1 MPLQTV
7 RCIIHLT
14 GRWYKGPRV
23 TSAIHTS
30 NLHCIRL
37 TTKKK
42 TNFKMLSKSFALLA
56 LGGLAH
62 AQSQV
67 QEGASAPVLLAVA
80 KSGVIPAT
88 PTATPFAGVDT
99 IQGAIVSPLPPAPG
113 YLPGETGGL
122 AGTATASLN
131 QPSSTY
137 VAVMPKVQY
146 NPFVDSTVSGSIQ
159 AVGGPQ
165 GVSFSVNLTNL
176 PSQAQYGPF
185 AWHIHALP
193 VPSDGNCTA
202 TLGHLDPTNRGE
214 LVMCDA
220 ALPATCQVGDLAGKH
235 GGKITTN
242 GSFATSFVDPY
253 LSVQMGSP
261 GFFGGLA
268 FVLHT
273 GNTTRIT
280 CANFEMVGGN
290 ATGGAN
296 ATTSMPSS
304 TGSVPSQYTGAASNP
319 VGGGVV
325 ALVGGLFAALM
336 L

>member
-1 MPLQTV
+1 
-7 RCIIHLT
+7 
-14 GRWYKGPRV
+14 
-23 TSAIHTS
+23 
-30 NLHCIRL
+30 
-37 TTKKK
+37 
-42 TNFKMLSKSFALLA
+42 MLSKSLALLA
-56 LGGLAH
+56 LGALAQ

-67 QEGASAPVLLAVA
+67 QEGAPAPVLLNAA

-88 PTATPFAGVDT
+88 PTATPFTGVDT

-122 AGTATASLN
+122 LGTATASTN
-131 QPSSTY
+131 QPASTY
-137 VAVMPKVQY
+137 LAVLPQVQY

-165 GVSFSVNLTNL
+165 GVSFTVNLTNL

-185 AWHIHALP
+185 NWHIHALP

-202 TLGHLDPTNRGE
+202 TMGHLDLTNRGE

-235 GGKITTN
+235 GGKIMTN

-280 CANFEMVGGN
+280 CANFEAVNGN
-290 ATGGAN
+290 ATGGGN
-296 ATTSMPSS
+296 ATAGMPSP
-304 TGSVPSQYTGAASNP
+304 TGSGTMPEYTGMAAKL
-319 VGGGVV
+319 GGSVV
-325 ALVGGLFAALM
+325 ALVGGVVVALM

>member
-1 MPLQTV
+1 MLLHPL
-7 RCIIHLT
+7 
-14 GRWYKGPRV
+14 P
-23 TSAIHTS
+23 
-30 NLHCIRL
+30 
-37 TTKKK
+37 
-42 TNFKMLSKSFALLA
+42 LLA
-56 LGGLAH
+56 LGALAH

-67 QEGASAPVLLAVA
+67 QEGAPAPVVLAAA

-88 PTATPFAGVDT
+88 PTASPFTGVDT

-131 QPSSTY
+131 QASSTY
-137 VAVMPKVQY
+137 LAVLPQVQY

-185 AWHIHALP
+185 AWHIHTLP
-193 VPSDGNCTA
+193 VPGDGNCTA
-202 TLGHLDPTNRGE
+202 TMGHLDPTNRGE

-220 ALPATCQVGDLAGKH
+220 SQPATCQVGDLSGKH

-242 GSFATSFVDPY
+242 GSFVTAFVDPY
-253 LSVQMGSP
+253 LSVQTESS

-280 CANFEMVGGN
+280 CANFEAVGGN

-296 ATTSMPSS
+296 GTTGLPSPTDSTMP
-304 TGSVPSQYTGAASNP
+304 QFTGAAGRL
-319 VGGGVV
+319 GGGAV
-325 ALVGGLFAALM
+325 ALACGLFAVL
-336 L
+336 LL